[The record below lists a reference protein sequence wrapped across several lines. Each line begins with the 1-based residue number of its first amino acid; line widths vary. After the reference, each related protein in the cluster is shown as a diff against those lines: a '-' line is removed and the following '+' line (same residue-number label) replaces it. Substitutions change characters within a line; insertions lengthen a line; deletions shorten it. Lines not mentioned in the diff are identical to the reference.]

1 MICENWIEW
10 FLSEPLKRERTEA
23 EERKN
28 SHKSR
33 AVRVR
38 RLAEFR
44 KRTGLPQPHHEDA
57 IYPSK
62 LASTADDP
70 MHNFYQGYRAKG
82 QALCWRDYLISHGI
96 TTRAKAWEWI
106 AADRRAKREKET
118 AEAARE
124 AKS

>member
-38 RLAEFR
+38 RLAE
-44 KRTGLPQPHHEDA
+44 L
-57 IYPSK
+57 
-62 LASTADDP
+62 
-70 MHNFYQGYRAKG
+70 
-82 QALCWRDYLISHGI
+82 
-96 TTRAKAWEWI
+96 
-106 AADRRAKREKET
+106 AKREKEK
-118 AEAARE
+118 EGPW
-124 AKS
+124 KKK